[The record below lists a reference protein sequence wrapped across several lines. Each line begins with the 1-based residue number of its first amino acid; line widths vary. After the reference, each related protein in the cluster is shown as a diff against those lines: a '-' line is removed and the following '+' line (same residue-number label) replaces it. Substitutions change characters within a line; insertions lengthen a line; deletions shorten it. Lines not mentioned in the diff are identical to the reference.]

1 MKKLLRLHAGKIPV
15 VRINTLANALMFTL
29 LIEKYTFWWV
39 TLTQRNA
46 PQRKR
51 NNYFIPH
58 RIFPV
63 QERIEIVLFS
73 SFFKFWFLMYIQI
86 ASNNHN
92 KLMKTL
98 SCNAKKVFQG
108 TWRIKVKNDNSND
121 TLKLGYNIQTSLD
134 WYVFTHL
141 NGILTFGI
149 W

>member
-15 VRINTLANALMFTL
+15 VRINTLANALMFIL

-46 PQRKR
+46 QQRKR

-108 TWRIKVKNDNSND
+108 TWRIKVKNDNSNH

-134 WYVFTHL
+134 YYVFTRL

>member
-98 SCNAKKVFQG
+98 SYNAKKVFQG

-134 WYVFTHL
+134 CYVFTHL

>member
-1 MKKLLRLHAGKIPV
+1 
-15 VRINTLANALMFTL
+15 
-29 LIEKYTFWWV
+29 
-39 TLTQRNA
+39 
-46 PQRKR
+46 
-51 NNYFIPH
+51 
-58 RIFPV
+58 
-63 QERIEIVLFS
+63 
-73 SFFKFWFLMYIQI
+73 MYIQI

-121 TLKLGYNIQTSLD
+121 TLKLGYNIQTSFD
-134 WYVFTHL
+134 CYVFTHL